1 MHRSLMKSSLVK
13 AAACLLGLL
22 AAQSAWAIYPVD
34 PGDKSHEYL
43 RYIFGNVVN
52 IIIDQDGPTDVDS
65 ILGAISQVL
74 NLGMLA
80 FTGFIIAYNALTGV
94 LNSAREG
101 VVMGKAHSTMWI
113 PFRMVLALF
122 FVFPWTAGYSTMQ
135 VAIIWLAGQGI
146 GLANESWNAS
156 LDFIESS
163 GSLYPPIIQL
173 DEDAIALSLLES
185 RVCMHGINYADGRA
199 NIVDKPIELVK
210 GWGWFSDS
218 IDPNELAIA
227 ERPPMKR
234 VAQEFTSAEGWVATK
249 ASYLT
254 SRLAGHPSGVPRYY
268 GSNACGEMVLEFGEI
283 DEGSGLRDAVI
294 AFQDDVV
301 RAYANLDSSLDPIAR
316 SIVAAKFIEG
326 SPDPDYTTMN
336 AVVQAFQ
343 ADYENAILSLISNV
357 ATARVSKWA
366 DGNPDQV
373 GSALGSR
380 DAGWITAGAW
390 YWDIQR
396 INAETQALV
405 STGLKPE
412 FEAPGSDVRDHD
424 DYEQIYA
431 AFTEYKENRTVIDS
445 YTGAPTTA
453 MATSSYSEDNMS
465 LAIVSNA
472 IHFAL
477 DRALAHPDP
486 VSGLADLGRVIIG
499 TLEGAYVGAWALSA
513 KATALHEGT
522 MTVPFSSVGAA
533 ATSLLKSGA
542 GKLLGLITFIA
553 VLLLPIALLLAFY
566 LPATPLIIWI
576 LGIAGW
582 FVLLIEAVFA
592 APLWAASHAMPE
604 GDGFVGQRA
613 QAGYLVMLSLLLR
626 PILMLAGFFA
636 SMPLMIVMGKVTM
649 LLFYPFMSAMI
660 GDSLTGIVSFIGI
673 MAVFTGLMIQ
683 IAHRAYGLIHEVP
696 DKIFRFIGGGTENLG
711 ESSNEHGSRQVFVAG
726 AANMGRSVK
735 MPKPRS
741 NTGAPASSTDKDLSK
756 GT

>member
-1 MHRSLMKSSLVK
+1 MHRSLIKSSLIK
-13 AAACLLGLL
+13 AAACLVGLL
-22 AAQSAWAIYPVD
+22 VAQSAWAIYPVD

-52 IIIDQDGPTDVDS
+52 IIIDQDGPTDIDS

-146 GLANESWNAS
+146 GLANEAWNAS

-163 GSLYPPIIQL
+163 GSLYPPIVQL
-173 DEDAIALSLLES
+173 DEEAIALALLES

-210 GWGWFSDS
+210 GWGWFANT
-218 IDPNELAIA
+218 IDPNELAVT

-234 VAQEFTSAEGWVATK
+234 VAQQFTSAEGWVATK
-249 ASYLT
+249 ASYLA
-254 SRLAGHPSGVPRYY
+254 SRLAGHPNGVPRYY

-283 DEGSGLRDAVI
+283 DESSGLRNAIV

-301 RAYANLDSSLDPIAR
+301 RAYANLDSSLDPLAR
-316 SIVAAKFIEG
+316 SIVSAKFIEG
-326 SPDPDYTTMN
+326 SPEPDYTTFN
-336 AVVQAFQ
+336 ARVQTFR
-343 ADYENAILSLISNV
+343 ADYEAAITNFVSEV
-357 ATARVSKWA
+357 ASTRISKWA
-366 DGNPDQV
+366 GGDPDQV
-373 GSALGSR
+373 GSSIGSR
-380 DAGWITAGAW
+380 DAGWISAGAW

-396 INAETQALV
+396 INAETQEMV
-405 STGLKPE
+405 SNGLKAELASPT
-412 FEAPGSDVRDHD
+412 SSVREHD
-424 DYEQIYA
+424 DYEQIAA
-431 AFTEYKENRTVIDS
+431 AFEEYKGNRTVINQ
-445 YTGAPTTA
+445 YTGAPATA
-453 MATSSYSEDNMS
+453 MEASSYADGNLS
-465 LAIVSNA
+465 LDLVSYP
-472 IHFAL
+472 IKFAL
-477 DRALAHPDP
+477 QRALAHPDP

-499 TLEGAYVGAWALSA
+499 TLEVAYVTAALAASTA
-513 KATALHEGT
+513 EATDEAAQT
-522 MTVPFSSVGAA
+522 IPFNVTVF
-533 ATSLLKSGA
+533 ATSLAKSGLS
-542 GKLLGLITFIA
+542 KLLGLIIFVGI
-553 VLLLPIALLLAFY
+553 LLLPIAMLLAFY
-566 LPATPLIIWI
+566 LPATPLIIWL

-613 QAGYLVMLSLLLR
+613 QAGYMVMLSLLLR
-626 PILMLAGFFA
+626 PLLMLAGFFA

-649 LLFYPFMSAMI
+649 LLFYPFMSSMI
-660 GDSLTGIVSFIGI
+660 GGSLTGIMSFIGV
-673 MAVFTGLMIQ
+673 MAVFTGLIIQ
-683 IAHRAYGLIHEVP
+683 IAHRAYGLIHEIP
-696 DKIFRFIGGGTENLG
+696 DKIFRFIGGGVENLG
-711 ESSNEHGSRQVFVAG
+711 EASNEHGSRQVFVAG
-726 AANMGRSVK
+726 AANLRRGVK
-735 MPKPRS
+735 PPKPKTPLQRS
-741 NTGAPASSTDKDLSK
+741 PSSTDKDLGK